1 MFAGLRELQ
10 SNEAI
15 RKYQLGAKYLLTP
28 TSFIYYICI
37 YAVPLLKFFVMEDK
51 ENKMKETL
59 KSLFKKYCNKETIL
73 YVIFGVLTTLVD
85 WVCYLLIHNRMSVE
99 LATAIAWLLAVI
111 FAFITNKLFV
121 FESKAF
127 QLKILIAEG
136 ISFFSARVASLV
148 FTIVYMHVTVKW
160 LGWNDLIAK
169 LTSAVFVVIA
179 NYFLSKFFIFKKG
192 KEAA

>member
-1 MFAGLRELQ
+1 
-10 SNEAI
+10 
-15 RKYQLGAKYLLTP
+15 
-28 TSFIYYICI
+28 
-37 YAVPLLKFFVMEDK
+37 MEDS
-51 ENKMKETL
+51 ENKMKETITT
-59 KSLFKKYCNKETIL
+59 LFKKYCNKETIL
-73 YVIFGVLTTLVD
+73 YVIFGVLTTFVD
-85 WVCYLLIHNRMSVE
+85 WACYILIRNRIPME

-121 FESKAF
+121 FESKVF
-127 QLKILIAEG
+127 QPKVLITEG

-179 NYFLSKFFIFKKG
+179 NYFLSKFFIFKNG
-192 KEAA
+192 KENA